1 VVCGDCNVRI
11 NPGSGINLNK
21 TECWVVGPPV
31 SSSLH
36 ARSHVD
42 FHDAAVSA
50 MPRLL
55 DEVERLRKE
64 VQSWTDE
71 AARYCENSVYWQDKY
86 EVNRGL
92 RTEIERLRK
101 ENAKVIAENDLMLAF
116 VRKVESDY
124 AGSLN
129 LQIEAD
135 EILGKVLND

>member
-1 VVCGDCNVRI
+1 MLTEEELKAWRELCEKAKRLEPGFSVVCGDCNVRI

-86 EVNRGL
+86 E
-92 RTEIERLRK
+92 
-101 ENAKVIAENDLMLAF
+101 A
-116 VRKVESDY
+116 
-124 AGSLN
+124 
-129 LQIEAD
+129 
-135 EILGKVLND
+135 ILKSKGINP